1 MLRYSTQ
8 TQSPR
13 FGDTSTPTMK
23 RVQLVDRLG
32 SDSNIN
38 GTIHVTTSHVVFR
51 ADEGVKE
58 IWIANALINTVER
71 TPVPNVGTRLTVKCK
86 NFQVLTLLV
95 TKDKDCTDLFDALS
109 TCGRLY
115 NINDA
120 FAFVHKDGEAK
131 NADGWARLDWKK
143 EFERQE
149 LNEMWK
155 LSDFNKD
162 YAYCDT
168 YPEKLWFPARAT
180 RQILIGSCK
189 FRSRSRLPSL
199 TYFHKQTG
207 ASICRCS
214 QPLSGFSA
222 RCVEDESLM
231 ESIRCAN
238 PTSQSLFI
246 IDTRPRINA
255 MANKMQGKGFE
266 DMRNYTNMQFHSFDI
281 ENIHVMRNS
290 QTKLLEACQKQMPL
304 TDFLKAVDLSNWLKH
319 LKALFDCGKFIA
331 DAVVQ
336 GTSCVVHCSDG
347 WDRTAQTVS
356 IAQLLLDS
364 YYRTFHGFQVLI
376 DKDWLGFGFKID
388 DRCAHITSPND
399 EYLKEISPIFT
410 QFIDVVYQ
418 IMRQEPLAFEF
429 NERFLFDLNE
439 HAYSCLYGTFVGN
452 CDKDRKDLRAST
464 RTQSFWRVA
473 DSRLASYTN
482 PFYDPDSFK
491 LSEVDMPHSAF
502 VVWSSMYNRFDT
514 GIQTREYFSDI
525 PLSLKEHVDLM
536 ETALKESEFSTTNK
550 VAVQWQSLL
559 GCEECS
565 STNCQREFV
574 SRYEHR
580 LHCHSCGLVY
590 CQRCINVKEDR
601 RLCVNSPCA
610 DFPRFSVH
618 EFAIAIMLNCGRLL
632 IRVGAPHALAK
643 ELNNTIRGTSI
654 KTLCAVA
661 TSPASTNESPTQTK
675 NVAQKVDATCCG
687 FAKDLIGAPSTVLDH
702 GIFGEDACFI
712 SRYKSI
718 YVAGVADGV
727 GGWRKYGVDP
737 SQFSSHLMNHCSDIV
752 RSGDFQPNRPD
763 LIIANAFDK
772 LSVSPR
778 PIGSSTACVVVI
790 HQRTLYAANL
800 GDSGYLVYRNG
811 KIIQRSAEQVHYFNA
826 PFQLTLLPEQWDFEG
841 FIRDTPEKS
850 DLQRLEM
857 ESGDVVL
864 LATDGLWDNVPDAVI
879 IDALNGVEASNL
891 QSKCNTIALIARRLS
906 HDLQHASPFA
916 VKAGEHGYRTSGGK
930 PDDISVVLMFIT

>member
-207 ASICRCS
+207 ASICR
-214 QPLSGFSA
+214 A

-536 ETALKESEFSTTNK
+536 ETALKDFRQPTKWPSNGNRCWDAK
-550 VAVQWQSLL
+550 NAV
-559 GCEECS
+559 
-565 STNCQREFV
+565 
-574 SRYEHR
+574 
-580 LHCHSCGLVY
+580 
-590 CQRCINVKEDR
+590 R
-601 RLCVNSPCA
+601 RTVNETPCA

-772 LSVSPR
+772 LSVSPPTHR
-778 PIGSSTACVVVI
+778 
-790 HQRTLYAANL
+790 RTLYAANL